1 MKKILERLIE
11 HLKPLLPKIRDLV
24 IRYKPKTRKGWIIFG
39 VVLLVVVILL
49 VFAFRFLF
57 MQKGDAKKDSELF
70 QVRAKVAKKD
80 RYTDTYTVMGT
91 IKGAIENDLRFEIDG
106 VLSSYNFPE
115 GAKVL
120 RGQVICSLDP
130 TDSMK
135 KVEYTESKFASERSI
150 YYSASQRLK
159 VYEDLFQM
167 KAISEG
173 KIQEARYETMSAK
186 SKMQAAMSELEL
198 AQLSLAKT
206 NLIALAD
213 GLLAQIIIKSG
224 EYVTPQDVVAKFISG
239 NTTNF
244 EVDIPEKDVQ
254 RLKVDMK
261 VLVNCDAYQN
271 REFEG
276 KLTEIAPTVKER
288 TRTTTVKI
296 EIPNDSGELRSGM
309 FGKYYHP

>member
-70 QVRAKVAKKD
+70 QVLAKVAKKD

-120 RGQVICSLDP
+120 RGQVIC
-130 TDSMK
+130 
-135 KVEYTESKFASERSI
+135 
-150 YYSASQRLK
+150 
-159 VYEDLFQM
+159 
-167 KAISEG
+167 
-173 KIQEARYETMSAK
+173 
-186 SKMQAAMSELEL
+186 
-198 AQLSLAKT
+198 
-206 NLIALAD
+206 
-213 GLLAQIIIKSG
+213 
-224 EYVTPQDVVAKFISG
+224 
-239 NTTNF
+239 
-244 EVDIPEKDVQ
+244 
-254 RLKVDMK
+254 
-261 VLVNCDAYQN
+261 
-271 REFEG
+271 
-276 KLTEIAPTVKER
+276 
-288 TRTTTVKI
+288 
-296 EIPNDSGELRSGM
+296 
-309 FGKYYHP
+309 